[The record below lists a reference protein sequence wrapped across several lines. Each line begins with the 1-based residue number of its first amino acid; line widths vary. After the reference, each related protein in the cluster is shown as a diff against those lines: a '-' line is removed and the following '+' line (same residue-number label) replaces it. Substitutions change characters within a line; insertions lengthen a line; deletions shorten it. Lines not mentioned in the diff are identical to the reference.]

1 MKRSCHRQ
9 TTGSDS
15 PERCIISMVP
25 HPSLVATIIVLDV
38 WGSAMNIR
46 YQVDL
51 NEEEKA
57 ELTAML
63 SGGKQGGTQAQAG
76 SDPAGR
82 RRRDQRLCDRAQH
95 FGQRLDNV
103 PDQAP
108 LHGRQSGPDAQ
119 RAGTPELSA
128 QAVGQGDVRLVA
140 TACSNPP

>member
-63 SGGKQGGTQAQAG
+63 SGGKQAA
-76 SDPAGR
+76 R
-82 RRRDQRLCDRAQH
+82 KLKRAQILLAAGAGISDYAIARNISVSGSTMCRTKRR
-95 FGQRLDNV
+95 FMEGNLDLTLNE
-103 PDQAP
+103 QARP
-108 LHGRQSGPDAQ
+108 S
-119 RAGTPELSA
+119 
-128 QAVGQGDVRLVA
+128 
-140 TACSNPP
+140 